1 MHPATSCA
9 AKEAVKWCRQ
19 MNSSVSVFPLETTY
33 IKCSVGFLSLTT
45 IEADV
50 IYMFGCSCIAVFLF
64 TQLFHS
70 DLSIASPQRMTTDML
85 QTTPFFVFQ
94 QTMICLFFALA
105 AWIRRQQCQSDGL
118 PTTLQTELSI
128 WWIAIKLCR
137 DIHGF
142 HWPFCSDFGDPLIWR
157 PIGLTSLGQTE
168 MSHVV
173 QCVCPRRFHLVP
185 LTGQNCCALLISK
198 C

>member
-1 MHPATSCA
+1 MLCGISITDNNWGWCYLHVWMLLYRCILVHSAISFRFEHCITSENDDRYA
-9 AKEAVKWCRQ
+9 P
-19 MNSSVSVFPLETTY
+19 NYT
-33 IKCSVGFLSLTT
+33 
-45 IEADV
+45 
-50 IYMFGCSCIAVFLF
+50 LF
-64 TQLFHS
+64 
-70 DLSIASPQRMTTDML
+70 
-85 QTTPFFVFQ
+85 FFFFQ

-128 WWIAIKLCR
+128 WWIAMKLCR

-185 LTGQNCCALLISK
+185 LTSQNCCALLISK